1 MVILLN
7 YKIPI
12 TKSIEYDCS
21 RHINVL
27 LAGSR
32 GMGKSWF
39 GMYLILKLAQLK
51 SSTQIYAIDYKQSDI
66 SRLKEILPEDR
77 VAISKE
83 EIFSVLEN
91 FVTLMKARAEY
102 VNKNTEFGSTAN
114 DLGMPLFYLIYDEF
128 GAFTQTLSTKEKKYH
143 DDLISQIVL
152 LGRQYNF
159 GLLAIMQQASVGN
172 SGLNSSIKEQFGLI
186 AHMGS
191 ASSAAYRQ
199 TFGESIEVPDI
210 KLERGHG
217 FIWMQ
222 ELTTNGNVYPFS
234 APDLSG
240 INLWDIFQKSFSD
253 QKTDDYL
260 TMIEVKQ

>member
-1 MVILLN
+1 MN
-7 YKIPI
+7 YDIPL
-12 TKSIEYDCS
+12 TKTISYDS
-21 RHINVL
+21 SKHINVL

-39 GMYLILKLAQLK
+39 GMYLILKLSSLK
-51 SSTQIYAIDYKQSDI
+51 SPTQIFTIDYKQSDI
-66 SRLKEILPEDR
+66 SRLKKLLPENR
-77 VAISKE
+77 VAITKD
-83 EIFSVLEN
+83 EIFSILEE
-91 FVTLMKARAEY
+91 FVALMKKRAKF
-102 VNKNTEFGSTAN
+102 VNENTEFGATAN

-128 GAFTQTLSTKEKKYH
+128 GAFTQTLSTKEKKHH

-172 SGLNSSIKEQFGLI
+172 SGLNSSVKEQFGLI

-199 TFGESIEVPDI
+199 TFGESIEVPNL

-217 FIWMQ
+217 FLWLQ
-222 ELTTNGNVYPFS
+222 GLTTNGNVYPFV
-234 APDLSG
+234 APNLTGIDL
-240 INLWDIFQKSFSD
+240 WESFKKAFSN
-253 QKTDDYL
+253 QNTIDYL
-260 TMIEVKQ
+260 SMIES